1 MEKGLEDHPVQEKY
15 LKNATQIIEQLSSD
29 KGTAVSAFPG
39 LKYIKARLAALT
51 FICYITDEYS
61 LVICFLKGSIKI

>member
-29 KGTAVSAFPG
+29 K
-39 LKYIKARLAALT
+39 
-51 FICYITDEYS
+51 
-61 LVICFLKGSIKI
+61 